1 MVKVFKFK
9 GYSID
14 DLKSMSIDEFSK
26 LLPARQRR
34 TIKRGLKPKH
44 IKLLNKVKNWDSDKP
59 IRTHVRD
66 MIIFPDFVDKKFAI
80 HSGKEWQI
88 VQIKPEMVGHYLGEF
103 AVTRKRV
110 MHSGPGIGATR
121 GTKFISVK

>member
-1 MVKVFKFK
+1 MAKVFKFK
-9 GYSID
+9 SHSFD
-14 DLKSMSIDEFSK
+14 ELKIMSIEEFSK

-34 TIKRGLKPKH
+34 TIKRGLKSEH
-44 IKLLNKVKNWDSDKP
+44 LKLLNKVKNWDSDKP

-88 VQIKPEMVGHYLGEF
+88 VQIKPEMIGHYLGEF